1 MKELCQNYKSQYDTL
16 LAMLLILSYY
26 WLWESFQSITELLLK
41 KKSKKIRVN
50 HVTDSYEKHNNESE
64 SQRGVVLNKP
74 TRKNKNR
81 WIGRGLPLVLDM

>member
-50 HVTDSYEKHNNESE
+50 HVTDSNEKHNNESE

-74 TRKNKNR
+74 IRKNKNR

>member
-1 MKELCQNYKSQYDTL
+1 
-16 LAMLLILSYY
+16 MLLILSYY

-50 HVTDSYEKHNNESE
+50 HVTDSNEKHNNESE

-74 TRKNKNR
+74 IRKNKNR